1 MNNWNFP
8 LEFNLISCG
17 VFFIF
22 LNFFFI
28 FLIFFYFHRI
38 FRFSRHFFF
47 CFHMFITVKICSAKV
62 KPQLDWCQFL
72 FCLFKHNFK
81 EANGTYKWYWLNK
94 NFKVN
99 TQQTSKGNIQVCLNI
114 LRMVVFFFMCIA
126 PLEVSNIHNS
136 LIFLALYFD
145 IHCTVSTKQIFSMIR
160 TQSSALWFE
169 LLSFFCND
177 SIETLVLIFRKF
189 GTKHKIM
196 E

>member
-1 MNNWNFP
+1 M
-8 LEFNLISCG
+8 
-17 VFFIF
+17 FFLFSWTFF
-22 LNFFFI
+22 LFSWFFFI
-28 FLIFFYFHRI
+28 FIEFFGFHDI
-38 FRFSRHFFF
+38 FF

-62 KPQLDWCQFL
+62 KPELDWCQFL

-81 EANGTYKWYWLNK
+81 EANGTYKWYWLNN

-136 LIFLALYFD
+136 LIFLALYYD
-145 IHCTVSTKQIFSMIR
+145 IHCTVSTKKICSMIR

-189 GTKHKIM
+189 GTKHKIL